1 MLKILST
8 EKQPS
13 NFIYL
18 FIYLFSL
25 AHYLSDTSLKCEC
38 ITVKIFFFPKIIIII
53 IIIIILA
60 QMKKIHCKINFLLLK
75 LCKVLL
81 EIWYLNYFYFRDIFI
96 CNIINYRYVCLGWE

>member
-25 AHYLSDTSLKCEC
+25 THYLSDTSLKCEC
-38 ITVKIFFFPKIIIII
+38 ITVKIFFFPKIII

>member
-38 ITVKIFFFPKIIIII
+38 ITVKFFFFPKIII

>member
-38 ITVKIFFFPKIIIII
+38 ITVKIFFFPKIII